1 MGLCLDDWGTPI
13 LGLQM
18 KLITDVQLIF
28 TWSPPK
34 DETHPMHIQGY
45 LSVPRLSALLKPVL
59 GIPINQPP

>member
-1 MGLCLDDWGTPI
+1 
-13 LGLQM
+13 M

-45 LSVPRLSALLKPVL
+45 LSVPRLSSLLKPVL